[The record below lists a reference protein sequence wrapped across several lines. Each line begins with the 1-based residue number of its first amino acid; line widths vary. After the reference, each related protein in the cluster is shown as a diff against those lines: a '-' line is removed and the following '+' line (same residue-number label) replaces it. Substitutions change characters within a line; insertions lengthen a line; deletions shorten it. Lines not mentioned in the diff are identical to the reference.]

1 MDMNMQTTPKITKE
15 SKNKIR
21 VEFDRTPLKERLKAK
36 FLNLYFFQKVAWM
49 IFRLV
54 LLVGISYVV
63 LFPFI
68 SKIAGSFMSPEDFVD
83 VTVRL
88 IPKNFTLDIY
98 KAVLF
103 ELDYWEA
110 FRNTFVISFF
120 GALLQTFICCLI
132 GYGLAKFRFKGNS
145 LVMLL
150 VILTMIIPHGT
161 LQLSMFMGFRYFDI
175 LGILSFLS
183 GGASIGFMPESFNE
197 LLAGIQIIDLPDH
210 GLALTNTYAPLFIM
224 SATGLAFKNG
234 LYIFM
239 LRQFFTGVP
248 DALEESAYI
257 DGSGVF
263 RTFFTIILPLSIPMM
278 VTVFLFAF
286 CWQWTD
292 DFYTELFFT
301 TNKIVL
307 MPDVVEV
314 PTSLKTDYAG
324 QNMYYTAI
332 RNTCGLCIIMPLVI
346 LYCFGQN
353 FLVQGIERSGLTAE

>member
-1 MDMNMQTTPKITKE
+1 MDTNMQATPKITKE

-68 SKIAGSFMSPEDFVD
+68 SKIAGSFMAPEDFVD

-110 FRNTFVISFF
+110 FGNTFLISFTS
-120 GALLQTFICCLI
+120 AILQTFVCCLI
-132 GYGLAKFRFKGNS
+132 GYGLAKFRFKGNN

-161 LQLSMFMGFRYFDI
+161 LQLSMFMGFRYFDV

-197 LLAGIQIIDLPDH
+197 LLAGIQIINLPDH
-210 GLALTNTYAPLFIM
+210 GLAL
-224 SATGLAFKNG
+224 
-234 LYIFM
+234 
-239 LRQFFTGVP
+239 R
-248 DALEESAYI
+248 
-257 DGSGVF
+257 
-263 RTFFTIILPLSIPMM
+263 
-278 VTVFLFAF
+278 
-286 CWQWTD
+286 
-292 DFYTELFFT
+292 
-301 TNKIVL
+301 KI
-307 MPDVVEV
+307 
-314 PTSLKTDYAG
+314 
-324 QNMYYTAI
+324 
-332 RNTCGLCIIMPLVI
+332 
-346 LYCFGQN
+346 
-353 FLVQGIERSGLTAE
+353 

>member
-1 MDMNMQTTPKITKE
+1 MDTNMQNTPRITKE

-21 VEFDRTPLKERLKAK
+21 VEFDRTPLKERMKAK

-68 SKIAGSFMSPEDFVD
+68 SKIAGSFMAPEDFVD

-88 IPKNFTLDIY
+88 IPKHFTLDIY
-98 KAVLF
+98 KGVLF

-110 FRNTFVISFF
+110 FRNTFMISFF
-120 GALLQTFICCLI
+120 GALIQTFVCCLI

-145 LVMLL
+145 LVMML
-150 VILTMIIPHGT
+150 VILTMIVPHGT
-161 LQLSMFMGFRYFDI
+161 LQLSMFMGFRYFDV

-197 LLAGIQIIDLPDH
+197 MLAGIQILNLPDH
-210 GLALTNTYAPLFIM
+210 GLALTNTYAPLMIL

-301 TNKIVL
+301 TSKITL
-307 MPDVVEV
+307 MPDIVEI

-332 RNTCGLCIIMPLVI
+332 RNTCGICIIMPLVI